1 MIPSSVPTMS
11 GGAVSSRS
19 LALAGMKGSKVEAAC
34 ESNASQEAEPPPPL

>member
-19 LALAGMKGSKVEAAC
+19 LALAGMKGSKVEAAVRV
-34 ESNASQEAEPPPPL
+34 ERVARG